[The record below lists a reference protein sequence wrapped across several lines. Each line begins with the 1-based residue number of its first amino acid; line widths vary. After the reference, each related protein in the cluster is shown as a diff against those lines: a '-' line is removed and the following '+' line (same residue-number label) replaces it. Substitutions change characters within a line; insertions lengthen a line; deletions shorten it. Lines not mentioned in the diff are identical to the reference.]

1 MQNPSYE
8 NEFHLHVNENS
19 FSHERPCTKTH
30 FEKEVQE
37 NSEMAYSAKKNSKFC
52 TSIFPQEN
60 MAAPRR
66 KEKAKF
72 TNSENSPRGSLLQ
85 ARRKLF
91 RYIN

>member
-37 NSEMAYSAKKNSKFC
+37 NSEMAYSAKKLQILYFDLS
-52 TSIFPQEN
+52 
-60 MAAPRR
+60 AR
-66 KEKAKF
+66 KYGSPKA
-72 TNSENSPRGSLLQ
+72 
-85 ARRKLF
+85 
-91 RYIN
+91 